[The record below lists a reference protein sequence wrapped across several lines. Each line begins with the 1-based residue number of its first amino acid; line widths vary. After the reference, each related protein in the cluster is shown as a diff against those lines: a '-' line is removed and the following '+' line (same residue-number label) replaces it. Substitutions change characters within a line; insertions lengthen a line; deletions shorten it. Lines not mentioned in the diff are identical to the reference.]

1 MLIILILY
9 LVLAFALFLIP
20 KSVSRYTS
28 LLIAFIQLAF
38 FVFFLSQ
45 LSSIETG
52 NAKSIFIE
60 WIPYLNLNLEFT
72 LDGLSLVF
80 VLLITFIGFLVFIYA
95 KTYMK
100 SYSGTTKFYFYLTLF
115 SGSMLGLVL
124 SSNFI
129 QLFIFWELTSVLSF
143 LLISFF
149 NENEKARKAAFQS
162 LFVTGFGGLCLLVAI
177 ILIGS
182 IVDSYSFADW
192 LDNAKVIKNDSR
204 YLPALFLVLV
214 GIFTKSAQFPF
225 HFWLLGAM
233 QAPTPVSAYLHS
245 ATMVKAGVFLLA
257 RLYPVLGGTPEWT
270 YIVTL
275 TGALTM
281 LIGAYLSITQ
291 VDIKLV
297 LAYTTISA
305 LGILVLLFGIDTKLS
320 IKAALVF
327 LFVHAFYKASLFM
340 LAGYITKQTGTR
352 LIEKL
357 GGLIK
362 QTPLGFIIALIT
374 LLSMAGIPPMLGF
387 IGKELIYEAKFDSP
401 LMSILMTTLGVT
413 SNVFMVAVSYLL
425 LFKVFLGKSR
435 TNIRPLNS
443 SYNMLLFSPGI
454 LALLSLGFGLFPD
467 LLSRIIEPAIS
478 IIQIDT
484 VQVKLKLWHGFNHIL
499 LLSMITALLGFVFF
513 IILYKYKKVIKA
525 LHRINNRVFTIS
537 FTKVFFGGLDKFIVL
552 SGKNTRFIQHGYNRF
567 YIITIILYTSL
578 LLVYQLY
585 ITRGWEIDSIFTF
598 RPFYISGL
606 VAVIVL
612 SVLLS
617 VFSRNVIFTLTAMAV
632 TGYGI
637 SLIYLYYS
645 AVDLAITQIIIETLM
660 VVMFVLVLG
669 RLPKF
674 LKLSNRSTKIRDAI
688 IALGFGVIMTIITLK
703 AISVDFNSSISGYF
717 VDNSVLKAYGK
728 NVVNVILVDFR
739 AMDTLGEITVLAI
752 AALGVFSL
760 LNRKNSNR

>member
-192 LDNAKVIKNDSR
+192 LDNAKIIKNDSR
-204 YLPALFLVLV
+204 YLPALLLVLV

-281 LIGAYLSITQ
+281 LIGAYSSITQ